1 HKPTP
6 TAKATASNSNTP
18 AFDKAKATALASVLK
33 PVVKSAEP
41 EPELTYEQEKLE
53 HKLKLEAAV
62 RRAAMKRKQEQGG
75 L

>member
-1 HKPTP
+1 LTGYER
-6 TAKATASNSNTP
+6 AKAVAQ
-18 AFDKAKATALASVLK
+18 ASVK
-33 PVVKSAEP
+33 PVVKSDEP

>member
-1 HKPTP
+1 KPTP

-18 AFDKAKATALASVLK
+18 AFDKAKATALASVSK
-33 PVVKSAEP
+33 PVVKSEP
-41 EPELTYEQEKLE
+41 EQELSYEQEKLE

-62 RRAAMKRKQEQGG
+62 RRAKEKRG